1 MDETVATEG
10 RSGMQQAPSI
20 MAMASSGTWEVE
32 MEKMIND
39 IGPRYVETKRRRE
52 GRHSIYRVPE
62 YIKDMTNRNAYR
74 PQLVSLGPFHHGDPA
89 LLPMESHK
97 RRAVAHLVKRS
108 MKPLR
113 LFIMAVEEIWRL
125 GTSFVELM
133 LTDGCFLL
141 EMGMLFQQGGRVQQ
155 DYGPDDP
162 VFSEHGYLYLMRQI
176 FSDVHDGE
184 INNWVRTF
192 LCSSITHIAPVNG
205 HLGLHP
211 LDVLQKSTC
220 AARRIGQGLKT
231 LPIMTCAT
239 ELHEAGIHFQL
250 SDAKGFA
257 GGVNFQGGVLSI
269 PQVFLFDDAECVFLI
284 LMAFERLHP
293 GAGNEVTAFIIFMD
307 NLIDTAQD
315 VALLRSK
322 GIIQSGFGSDE
333 AVANLI
339 NNILTKGAVM
349 NINSS
354 LRDVIREVNAHCRK
368 PWNKWRAS
376 LIHTYFSNPWV
387 FMSLVAAIILLV
399 ATLMRTIYTIMP
411 FYKNISSPEPQPHM

>member
-1 MDETVATEG
+1 M
-10 RSGMQQAPSI
+10 
-20 MAMASSGTWEVE
+20 
-32 MEKMIND
+32 
-39 IGPRYVETKRRRE
+39 
-52 GRHSIYRVPE
+52 
-62 YIKDMTNRNAYR
+62 
-74 PQLVSLGPFHHGDPA
+74 
-89 LLPMESHK
+89 
-97 RRAVAHLVKRS
+97 
-108 MKPLR
+108 
-113 LFIMAVEEIWRL
+113 
-125 GTSFVELM
+125 
-133 LTDGCFLL
+133 
-141 EMGMLFQQGGRVQQ
+141 
-155 DYGPDDP
+155 
-162 VFSEHGYLYLMRQI
+162 
-176 FSDVHDGE
+176 
-184 INNWVRTF
+184 
-192 LCSSITHIAPVNG
+192 
-205 HLGLHP
+205 
-211 LDVLQKSTC
+211 
-220 AARRIGQGLKT
+220 
-231 LPIMTCAT
+231 PIMPCAT

-269 PQVFLFDDAECVFLI
+269 PQVFLFDDAECVFLN

-307 NLIDTAQD
+307 NLVDTAQD

-376 LIHTYFSNPWV
+376 LIHTYFSNPLV

-399 ATLMRTIYTIMP
+399 ATLMQTIYTVVP